1 MIFLLLRSC
10 HATVQPF
17 LTNDDFQ
24 RASSPEES
32 TTHLTEQDFKNADKY
47 NNMLIDKKSK
57 RGSILSHQ
65 KFYRGDIRGRAQYI
79 SMRLNRSKLRSGVR
93 RNGVISTIKKWPQAR
108 IPYVLSTQ
116 YNERERAVL
125 ARAFQEYHRK
135 TCIRF
140 APKETFDRDYLY
152 IGKIDG
158 CYSDVGKAGGRQELS
173 LDDGCMQYDT
183 IVHELMHSIGFYHEH
198 ERWDRD
204 HFIQILWQNIDREAY
219 DQFGRVDL
227 AESSYYGEGYDY
239 HSIMH
244 YDSMAFSK
252 NGRETLVARQ
262 PAMTHVIGSALD
274 FSPTDLIKI
283 QRMYMCSVP
292 TDSTIPITNP
302 ISPIQNFALPRIDS
316 PWSSLG
322 ATLPISNHIIEQP
335 TLPLPAF
342 PRAQPETTTT
352 TEATTSICADRSTL
366 CWRWLDRC
374 HSPFFEKIM
383 REFCAQSCGFC
394 TPQTTR
400 TWRAYSDADH
410 HYVVPDYTPLQQLPY
425 YQIFG

>member
-1 MIFLLLRSC
+1 MP
-10 HATVQPF
+10 PF
-17 LTNDDFQ
+17 NHFSRTTTFNAPRVLVKFKPLKRN
-24 RASSPEES
+24 EES
-32 TTHLTEQDFKNADKY
+32 TTHLTEQDFKNAEKY
-47 NNMLIDKKSK
+47 NDMLIDKKSK

-65 KFYRGDIRGRAQYI
+65 KFYRGDIRGRAQWI
-79 SMRLNRSKLRSGVR
+79 SMVGFVLFVLIVKFQRLNRSKLRTGVR
-93 RNGVISTIKKWPQAR
+93 RNGVISIIKKWPQAR

-183 IVHELMHSIGFYHEH
+183 IVHELMHSI
-198 ERWDRD
+198 
-204 HFIQILWQNIDREAY
+204 EAY

-274 FSPTDLIKI
+274 FSPTDLVKI
-283 QRMYMCSVP
+283 QRMYMCSAP

-302 ISPIQNFALPRIDS
+302 MSPIQNFALPRIDS
-316 PWSSLG
+316 PWSSI
-322 ATLPISNHIIEQP
+322 ANTLPISNHIIEQP
-335 TLPLPAF
+335 TLPLPTF

-400 TWRAYSDADH
+400 TWRAYSDANH
-410 HYVVPDYTPLQQLPY
+410 HYVVPEYPPLHQFPY